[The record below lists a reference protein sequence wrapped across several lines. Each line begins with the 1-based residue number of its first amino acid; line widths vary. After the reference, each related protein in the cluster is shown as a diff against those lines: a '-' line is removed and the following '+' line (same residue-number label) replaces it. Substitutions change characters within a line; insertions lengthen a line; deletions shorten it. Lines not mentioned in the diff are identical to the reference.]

1 MYISY
6 MFLGQF
12 LRKPRIFAI
21 FETLTAI
28 LRDQVYFENNMV
40 MD

>member
-1 MYISY
+1 

-12 LRKPRIFAI
+12 FKANPNFDIL
-21 FETLTAI
+21 ETLAVI
-28 LRDQVYFENNMV
+28 LRDQVYFENNMA